1 MKWNASTAA
10 FLLSCLV
17 VAIPI
22 DAAGVVIPEAMIEVT
37 VWVDEHGQT
46 LSVETMQPTATV
58 GNVSISTRRQTESIL
73 TNTDFHCPSSYPRN
87 PSPRSTAQSRAC
99 HRSQHQ
105 HQSKQ

>member
-10 FLLSCLV
+10 FLLSCLA

-22 DAAGVVIPEAMIEVT
+22 DAAGVAEPEAMIEVT

-58 GNVSISTRRQTESIL
+58 GNVSVFYAAPNREL
-73 TNTDFHCPSSYPRN
+73 TDRYRLPLPFLL
-87 PSPRSTAQSRAC
+87 SPQS
-99 HRSQHQ
+99 QP
-105 HQSKQ
+105 